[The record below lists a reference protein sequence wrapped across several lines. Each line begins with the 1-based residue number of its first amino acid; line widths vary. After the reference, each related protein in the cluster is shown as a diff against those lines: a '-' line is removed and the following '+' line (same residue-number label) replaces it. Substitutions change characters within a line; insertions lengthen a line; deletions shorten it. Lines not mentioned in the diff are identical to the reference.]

1 MEAEVSRPLA
11 LPPPLLRLPGRP
23 STIAGARTNHRR
35 GRRRRR
41 HSGSVRLLPLPPVA
55 TPTGP
60 YPHLLSSAALSG
72 GEHGGGAITS
82 WAIWADDVLS
92 GFHLE
97 RNMKKFPQNGEIRIY
112 SFKKKSK
119 VKQTNKES
127 LTGLKWKHELNG
139 DQKWNIS
146 KKNYDLK
153 KIWSKVK
160 FTLNFFH
167 SIFMYQKLMRREK
180 RDYTGRRS

>member
-1 MEAEVSRPLA
+1 MVGFATASRAMEAEVSRPLA
-11 LPPPLLRLPGRP
+11 LPPLLLRLPGRP

-97 RNMKKFPQNGEIRIY
+97 RNMKKIPKMEKYEFT
-112 SFKKKSK
+112 
-119 VKQTNKES
+119 V
-127 LTGLKWKHELNG
+127 
-139 DQKWNIS
+139 S
-146 KKNYDLK
+146 KKNLK
-153 KIWSKVK
+153 
-160 FTLNFFH
+160 
-167 SIFMYQKLMRREK
+167 
-180 RDYTGRRS
+180 